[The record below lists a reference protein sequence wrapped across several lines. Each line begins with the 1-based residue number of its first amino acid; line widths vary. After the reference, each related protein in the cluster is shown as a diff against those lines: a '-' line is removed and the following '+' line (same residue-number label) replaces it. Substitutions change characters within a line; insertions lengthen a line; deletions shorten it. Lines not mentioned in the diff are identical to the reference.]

1 MQFFSFDDRKA
12 MNIACN
18 EYKSHKTSNKDFSQN
33 SQEGIKAK
41 AFIDLPSSETE
52 NPNEINSLASTKRT
66 ANLTEKCTFQEL
78 PSGLLMAMILTNS
91 R

>member
-1 MQFFSFDDRKA
+1 MKSYEYCFA
-12 MNIACN
+12 MNT
-18 EYKSHKTSNKDFSQN
+18 KVKTSNKDFSKIQD
-33 SQEGIKAK
+33 SKAK

-52 NPNEINSLASTKRT
+52 NLNEINSLASTKRT

-78 PSGLLMAMILTNS
+78 PSGLSDGDTHNS